1 MKDLILSA
9 IRESAKSTKEPHF
22 SKEISA
28 TDAYFLI
35 VDFLN
40 TLREDTEEN
49 IEINGEFIRDLIS
62 AGQEIIEQ
70 LEPTKEE
77 INRVLTFLKNQN
89 EQ

>member
-9 IRESAKSTKEPHF
+9 LRESAKSTKEPHF

-49 IEINGEFIRDLIS
+49 IEITPYFIRDLIS

-70 LEPTKEE
+70 QEYENNFK
-77 INRVLTFLKNQN
+77 
-89 EQ
+89 

>member
-22 SKEISA
+22 SKEISE

-49 IEINGEFIRDLIS
+49 IEITPYFIRDLIS
-62 AGQEIIEQ
+62 AGQQII
-70 LEPTKEE
+70 KEYE
-77 INRVLTFLKNQN
+77 NNIK
-89 EQ
+89 

>member
-49 IEINGEFIRDLIS
+49 IEITPYFIRDLIS
-62 AGQEIIEQ
+62 AGQQIIKEQ
-70 LEPTKEE
+70 EYENNFK
-77 INRVLTFLKNQN
+77 
-89 EQ
+89 

>member
-1 MKDLILSA
+1 MKDLILA
-9 IRESAKSTKEPHF
+9 ALRESAKSTKEPHF

-40 TLREDTEEN
+40 TLRDDTEEN
-49 IEINGEFIRDLIS
+49 IEITPYFIRDLIS

-70 LEPTKEE
+70 QEYENNFK
-77 INRVLTFLKNQN
+77 
-89 EQ
+89 

>member
-22 SKEISA
+22 SKEISE

-40 TLREDTEEN
+40 TLSEEKV
-49 IEINGEFIRDLIS
+49 EINGEFIRDLVS

-70 LEPTKEE
+70 QEYENNFK
-77 INRVLTFLKNQN
+77 
-89 EQ
+89 

>member
-22 SKEISA
+22 SKEINE

-49 IEINGEFIRDLIS
+49 IEITPYFIRDLIS
-62 AGQEIIEQ
+62 AGQEII
-70 LEPTKEE
+70 KEYE
-77 INRVLTFLKNQN
+77 NNIK
-89 EQ
+89 

>member
-40 TLREDTEEN
+40 TLSEEKV
-49 IEINGEFIRDLIS
+49 EINGEFIRDLIS
-62 AGQEIIEQ
+62 AGQEII
-70 LEPTKEE
+70 KEYE
-77 INRVLTFLKNQN
+77 NNIK
-89 EQ
+89 

>member
-22 SKEISA
+22 SKEISE

-40 TLREDTEEN
+40 TLSEEKV
-49 IEINGEFIRDLIS
+49 EINGEFIRDLIS
-62 AGQEIIEQ
+62 AGQEIIENTVPCKH
-70 LEPTKEE
+70 L
-77 INRVLTFLKNQN
+77 
-89 EQ
+89 

>member
-1 MKDLILSA
+1 MKDLILAA
-9 IRESAKSTKEPHF
+9 IREAAKSTKEPHF
-22 SKEISA
+22 SKEISE

-49 IEINGEFIRDLIS
+49 IEITTYFIRDLVS

-70 LEPTKEE
+70 QEYENNFK
-77 INRVLTFLKNQN
+77 
-89 EQ
+89 

>member
-22 SKEISA
+22 SKEISE

-40 TLREDTEEN
+40 TLIEDTEEN
-49 IEINGEFIRDLIS
+49 IEITPYFIRDLIS

-70 LEPTKEE
+70 QEYENNFK
-77 INRVLTFLKNQN
+77 
-89 EQ
+89 

>member
-1 MKDLILSA
+1 MKDLILA
-9 IRESAKSTKEPHF
+9 TLREVAKSTKEPHF

-49 IEINGEFIRDLIS
+49 IEITGEFIRDLIS
-62 AGQEIIEQ
+62 AGQQIIKEQ
-70 LEPTKEE
+70 DYENNFK
-77 INRVLTFLKNQN
+77 
-89 EQ
+89 

>member
-1 MKDLILSA
+1 MKDLILA
-9 IRESAKSTKEPHF
+9 TLREVAN
-22 SKEISA
+22 KEISA

-62 AGQEIIEQ
+62 AGQEIIKEQ
-70 LEPTKEE
+70 EYENNFK
-77 INRVLTFLKNQN
+77 
-89 EQ
+89 

>member
-22 SKEISA
+22 SKEISE

-40 TLREDTEEN
+40 TLSEEKV
-49 IEINGEFIRDLIS
+49 EINVEFIRDLIS
-62 AGQEIIEQ
+62 AGQQIIKEQ
-70 LEPTKEE
+70 DYE
-77 INRVLTFLKNQN
+77 NN
-89 EQ
+89 

>member
-1 MKDLILSA
+1 MKDLILAA
-9 IRESAKSTKEPHF
+9 IREAAKSTKEPHF

-49 IEINGEFIRDLIS
+49 IEITPYFIRDLIS

-70 LEPTKEE
+70 QEYENNFK
-77 INRVLTFLKNQN
+77 
-89 EQ
+89 

>member
-22 SKEISA
+22 SKEISE

-49 IEINGEFIRDLIS
+49 IEITPYFIRDLIS
-62 AGQEIIEQ
+62 AGQQIIKEQ
-70 LEPTKEE
+70 EHENNFK
-77 INRVLTFLKNQN
+77 
-89 EQ
+89 

>member
-40 TLREDTEEN
+40 TLSEEKV
-49 IEINGEFIRDLIS
+49 EINGEFIRDLVS

-70 LEPTKEE
+70 QEYENNFK
-77 INRVLTFLKNQN
+77 
-89 EQ
+89 

>member
-22 SKEISA
+22 SKEISE

-40 TLREDTEEN
+40 TLSEEKV
-49 IEINGEFIRDLIS
+49 EINGEFIRDLVS
-62 AGQEIIEQ
+62 AGQEITEQ
-70 LEPTKEE
+70 QEYENNFK
-77 INRVLTFLKNQN
+77 
-89 EQ
+89 

>member
-9 IRESAKSTKEPHF
+9 IREVAKSTKEPHF
-22 SKEISA
+22 SKEISE

-70 LEPTKEE
+70 QEYENNFK
-77 INRVLTFLKNQN
+77 
-89 EQ
+89 